1 MRDKMSNHWF
11 AALKLS
17 SVIYFLPS
25 VNKCIPRMFSVMLL
39 LVTVLLFQSSVN
51 TLCTVILCIHLFKL
65 LQKTDSSLSDFS
77 YFYFLKSKWNTGKNF
92 QIDHHLVRVWG
103 VSPAES
109 GLFIQ

>member
-1 MRDKMSNHWF
+1 MHTKNVFCDAASGDRITVPVIRKHLMSC
-11 AALKLS
+11 
-17 SVIYFLPS
+17 YFMHS
-25 VNKCIPRMFSVMLL
+25 
-39 LVTVLLFQSSVN
+39 
-51 TLCTVILCIHLFKL
+51 FKL